1 MEGRV
6 TLGKAPVTSRLLQNP
21 HARERDPPPSPP
33 AQAFLKNLQE
43 EGGFSPGV
51 GAQDVPAPVPGLL

>member
-6 TLGKAPVTSRLLQNP
+6 TLGKAPVTSRFLQNP
-21 HARERDPPPSPP
+21 HARERDPPPR

-43 EGGFSPGV
+43 EGGFSPDV